1 MENLIKNLSFNDK
14 GLIPVIV
21 QDHLSS
27 EVLMLAYMNQEAL
40 DLTLTTGKMHYFS
53 RSRHK
58 LWLKGETSGHYQY
71 LKELS
76 IDCDADTLLAKVE
89 QIEAACHTGNYS
101 CFYREIDQTGNI
113 DDKMMKIERIVSK
126 EISNELKL
134 EASDNLNALQ
144 DLYKVILDRREHP
157 VDGSYTNYLFE
168 KGIDK
173 ILKKVGEEAAEVII
187 AAKNNSKEEIT
198 YEVADLFY
206 HLCVLLVDRDVTLE
220 DIFKEL
226 ENRR

>member
-14 GLIPVIV
+14 SLIPVIV

-126 EISNELKL
+126 EISNGLKL

>member
-1 MENLIKNLSFNDK
+1 MEKLFKNLSFNDK

-21 QDHLSS
+21 QDHLSN

-40 DLTLTTGKMHYFS
+40 DLTLTSGKMHYYS
-53 RSRHK
+53 RSRQM

-71 LKELS
+71 LKDLS

-89 QIEAACHTGNYS
+89 QVEAACHTGNYS
-101 CFYREIDQTGNI
+101 CFFREIDETGNI
-113 DDKMMKIERIVSK
+113 DVKKVQIESIVSK
-126 EISNELKL
+126 EISNGLKIG
-134 EASDNLNALQ
+134 ASDNLNVLQ

-157 VDGSYTNYLFE
+157 VDGSYTNYLFD

-173 ILKKVGEEAAEVII
+173 ILKKIGEEAAEVII

-198 YEVADLFY
+198 YEVADLLY
-206 HLCVLLVDRDVTLE
+206 HLCVLLVDREVTFE

-226 ENRR
+226 ESRR